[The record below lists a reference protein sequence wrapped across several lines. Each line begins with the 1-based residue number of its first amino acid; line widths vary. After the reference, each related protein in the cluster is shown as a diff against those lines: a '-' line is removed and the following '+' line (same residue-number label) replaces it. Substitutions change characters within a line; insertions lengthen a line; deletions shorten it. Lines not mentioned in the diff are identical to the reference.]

1 MKSGIPRDPAL
12 RMLAKLARNNA
23 LANYRLAQAV
33 IGLDQSQFEARRESF
48 FPSLKATLNHILVI
62 DRFYID
68 ALEGGTLGP
77 KAWENEEPFDTAQA
91 LYIAQRESDATLV
104 TFCDRLTVADLSRPV
119 AIHRQS
125 RIQTERC
132 DDVLSHLLAHQTHH
146 RGQVHAMLSGTPV
159 PPPQLDEFLVS
170 DDAPFR
176 LEELAALGWTETDLG
191 F

>member
-1 MKSGIPRDPAL
+1 MTDPAL

-23 LANYRLAQAV
+23 LANHRLAGAV
-33 IGLDQSQFEARRESF
+33 AGLDQSQFEARRVSF

-62 DRFYID
+62 DWFYID

-77 KAWENEEPFDTAQA
+77 KAWKNEEPFDTARA
-91 LYIAQRESDATLV
+91 LCAAQRQSDEKLV
-104 TFCDRLTVADLSRPV
+104 ALCDGLAAADLARPV

-132 DDVLSHLLAHQTHH
+132 DDVLNHLFAHQTHH
-146 RGQVHAMLSGTPV
+146 RGQVHAMLAGTPIA
-159 PPPQLDEFLVS
+159 PPQLDEFIVS
-170 DDAPFR
+170 DDAKFR
-176 LEELAALGWTETDLG
+176 TGELAALGWTEADLG